1 MENNDKSLHT
11 KRNKYI
17 LIELSVIFVLV
28 VLIILVLG
36 IDNTRRNLENVDD
49 SPNNKLGADTTQD
62 DTLEPNRIL
71 NESIDLSTINDA
83 DLREQFV
90 NKVLLGND
98 GVYAIGGNYY
108 VILTNGIRSNYS
120 IEYNSSIDIDGN
132 VVVEKYISDK
142 FEDIP
147 RIRYQIIE
155 VSNKNVKIVQSSTS
169 GIAKA
174 EGLCAV
180 IIYQGDTGM
189 QYINTV
195 TGSSYEYDGLDMPGM
210 YMATIN
216 NNKIESTKEI
226 NSCLIK
232 NCTAGRKVAG
242 ASHTYDIYLQDNTKI
257 QMLSTEQLEE
267 GRTYNLDVSYSKLTG
282 ALSVNTKVEV

>member
-49 SPNNKLGADTTQD
+49 SPNNQLGADTTQD

-98 GVYAIGGNYY
+98 GVYTIGGNYY
-108 VILTNGIRSNYS
+108 VILTNGIRSSYS

-147 RIRYQIIE
+147 R
-155 VSNKNVKIVQSSTS
+155 IVQSSTS

-226 NSCLIK
+226 NSCMIK